1 MGAYHPEKEMEI
13 LVFKTNVTSKRK
25 AGKAGSLLTSVPAIE
40 QWNFDLEDCDK
51 VLRIVGTGLGPGFIE
66 TILRKAGF
74 NCTEL
79 DY

>member
-1 MGAYHPEKEMEI
+1 MEI

-25 AGKAGSLLTSVPAIE
+25 VGKVRALLLTSFPSIQ

-51 VLRIVGTGLGPGFIE
+51 VLRIVATDLHPKSVE
-66 TILRKAGF
+66 SLLQTAGF
-74 NCTEL
+74 SCHEL

>member
-1 MGAYHPEKEMEI
+1 MEI

-25 AGKAGSLLTSVPAIE
+25 VSKVQPLLTSVAAIT

-51 VLRIVGTGLGPGFIE
+51 VLRIETTGLNTDYVE
-66 TILRKAGF
+66 SLLNTAGF
-74 NCTEL
+74 NCQVL

>member
-1 MGAYHPEKEMEI
+1 MEV

-25 AGKAGSLLTSVPAIE
+25 VNKVRALLASFPAIR

-51 VLRIVGTGLGPGFIE
+51 VLRIEAIGLQPAIVE
-66 TILRKAGF
+66 SLLHTAGF
-74 NCTEL
+74 SCSEL